1 MQRTFTK
8 SLMKSLSDAPWAWMR
23 FWFHPIPRSSVNP
36 VRQLLSVLVGLLF
49 LSSMF
54 WVPDWLSAE
63 GWLGLDAGK
72 YFIGDG
78 MPGTGSDYR
87 WSVLYRW
94 SAPWVATGICVV
106 GLVASVLLFIGV
118 AGRWA
123 ALGAWACLMMIHHRA
138 PWLTLPSEVLASAAL
153 LYLAIDPGSFVRV
166 KQTEAV
172 NEESLSVLANLAL
185 RCMQVH
191 WILWSG
197 LSLAS
202 MFQQTPWWDGTALP
216 ILSEQG
222 SGWLGKIPRG
232 GYTGQILGFLVV
244 FLQATSLLCLC
255 NRSLRGLG
263 ILLTILL
270 GISYFVLAGDW
281 LMGLAISSYSLAF
294 LPYVE
299 PEKI

>member
-1 MQRTFTK
+1 
-8 SLMKSLSDAPWAWMR
+8 
-23 FWFHPIPRSSVNP
+23 
-36 VRQLLSVLVGLLF
+36 
-49 LSSMF
+49 
-54 WVPDWLSAE
+54 
-63 GWLGLDAGK
+63 
-72 YFIGDG
+72 
-78 MPGTGSDYR
+78 
-87 WSVLYRW
+87 
-94 SAPWVATGICVV
+94 
-106 GLVASVLLFIGV
+106 
-118 AGRWA
+118 
-123 ALGAWACLMMIHHRA
+123 
-138 PWLTLPSEVLASAAL
+138 
-153 LYLAIDPGSFVRV
+153 
-166 KQTEAV
+166 
-172 NEESLSVLANLAL
+172 
-185 RCMQVH
+185 
-191 WILWSG
+191 
-197 LSLAS
+197 
-202 MFQQTPWWDGTALP
+202 MFQQTPWWDGTALS